1 MEPPSR
7 GPPHPERFFWQRLPC
22 QTHNRRGPDLR
33 SGLPFGIRAPSTSHL
48 PYFSQ
53 MGAQMC
59 DHSRPRRPPPWEP
72 GLGLSFSHLHVRLE
86 GRGSLHPGV
95 GPPLAIWNDFMARW
109 PDPRERKNGPALHP
123 P

>member
-22 QTHNRRGPDLR
+22 QTHNGRGPDLR

-72 GLGLSFSHLHVRLE
+72 GLWVEFFSPARE
-86 GRGSLHPGV
+86 ARGPGQFAP
-95 GPPLAIWNDFMARW
+95 GCGAAPGHM
-109 PDPRERKNGPALHP
+109 E
-123 P
+123 